1 MPSCLSPGLPGLVV
15 KLMGLLGLS
24 LRPAVRVPLMGVQAA
39 LQQSAGA
46 QWLLAHTDICC
57 PLQAGL
63 HPQHMPGTSA
73 TVTAASSSGA
83 GRTVDSIGSGVRNMA
98 IADSYN
104 GRPEQQP
111 VHPAARMMQQQQH
124 NSMVRSNSFQ

>member
-1 MPSCLSPGLPGLVV
+1 
-15 KLMGLLGLS
+15 MGLLELS
-24 LRPAVRVPLMGVQAA
+24 LGPAIMDNLRGVTPA
-39 LQQSAGA
+39 LQQPAGP
-46 QWLLAHTDICC
+46 QWLLTCTDICC

-83 GRTVDSIGSGVRNMA
+83 GRTVDSIGSGVRNMG

-111 VHPAARMMQQQQH
+111 VHPAARMMQQQH